1 MGTIVIKKGMDT
13 AGITAAIKSIQG
25 RSAKLDGDIQMTG
38 LSILAHIQKNK
49 EVSLFQKLHAAL
61 GQGHRRNA
69 LVKWALTFGS
79 IKVNMDKKSSKD
91 TPFLYDGE
99 HATNLEGAEAKPW
112 HLFKPEASPREAF
125 SLEATIKALQELLAK
140 QIKAGK
146 VDAHDRRVE
155 VLMAVTPELPVSAN
169 DGDDEGTDSEGGNQV
184 DTRSEEVVVEPV
196 ADAA

>member
-1 MGTIVIKKGMDT
+1 MGTIVFKKNMDT

-25 RSAKLDGDIQMTG
+25 RSAKLDGDIQLTG

-49 EVSLFQKLHAAL
+49 EVSLFQKLHAAM

-79 IKVNMDKKSSKD
+79 IKVNMDKKTSKEQ
-91 TPFLYDGE
+91 PFLYDGE
-99 HATNLEGAEAKPW
+99 HATNLDGAEAKPW

-155 VLMAVTPELPVSAN
+155 VLMAVTPELPAAIN
-169 DGDDEGTDSEGGNQV
+169 DGDEDGTDSEGGNQIV
-184 DTRSEEVVVEPV
+184 GPSVEVVVEPV
-196 ADAA
+196 AQVA